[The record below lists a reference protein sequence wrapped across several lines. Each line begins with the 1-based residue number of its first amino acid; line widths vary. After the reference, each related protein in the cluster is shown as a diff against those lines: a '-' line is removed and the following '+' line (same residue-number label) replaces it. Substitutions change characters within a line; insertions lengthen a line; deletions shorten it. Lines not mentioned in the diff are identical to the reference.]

1 MNSGS
6 FAKSSSAT
14 GFRHFKVVRAFVV
27 GALLATTV
35 GMGCTGL
42 DLLLGPLPLNGLPN
56 TDLEI
61 GIAIAQPSQQVT
73 AAPGAPTI
81 IQWADIATV
90 EGTVVRITAQR
101 RNNLD
106 EDTADPIELVGDGT
120 LGSGRGALGDGANDI
135 FEWDIT
141 GVRVGD
147 YVIIATIEAPDGTTQ
162 TVVSRDLILGTAGSI
177 MVTTA
182 LPVPTLT
189 FTAPGATDETVT
201 TGNTFDITWT
211 DNGTSNS
218 DAILTL
224 GLDLDSDHESGNEIV
239 LVSNQPLSD
248 SGDNGLFTF
257 FFQDENGNPVPDG
270 SYTVFATLDDN
281 ANDIVTVE
289 ATGMLLLNP

>member
-1 MNSGS
+1 MI
-6 FAKSSSAT
+6 SALHAT
-14 GFRHFKVVRAFVV
+14 LSRLTTLHRARKLCAVIVLFI
-27 GALLATTV
+27 ALAGV
-35 GMGCTGL
+35 GCTGL
-42 DLLLGPLPLNGLPN
+42 DFLLGPIPFGGVLS
-56 TDLEI
+56 TDLEL
-61 GIAIAQPSQQVT
+61 GIAIAQPSQAVT
-73 AAPGAPTI
+73 AAPGVATI
-81 IQWADIATV
+81 VQWADIATV

-106 EDTADPIELVGDGT
+106 EDVDDPIELVGNGT
-120 LGSGRGALGDGANDI
+120 PGTGREALGDGANDI

-147 YVIIATIEAPDGTTQ
+147 YVIIATIEAPDGTSLT
-162 TVVSRDLILGTAGSI
+162 TISRDPDRNTTGVIT
-177 MVTTA
+177 VTTA

-189 FTAPGATDETVT
+189 FTAPGANDETVT

-224 GLDLDSDHESGNEIV
+224 GLDLDSDHESGNEII
-239 LVSNQPLSD
+239 LVSNQPLSEND
-248 SGDNGLFTF
+248 DNGQFTF

-270 SYTVFATLDDN
+270 AYTVFATIDDN
-281 ANDIVTVE
+281 ANDIVTVD